1 MQNRRWL
8 ILGTTGSGKSYFTA
22 HLINEYVSM
31 KARKHI
37 VIVDSTES
45 YRESLT
51 WLRHCNV
58 PSPKKSGMDF
68 ATIDFESVI
77 LQSQFILFE
86 VCGLLPAEDVAFLD
100 CLCAAVMNVRDV
112 LFVVDEAHRYLPKD
126 KPSTEFLILL
136 REGRKRYITPCLV
149 TQFPVDLNL
158 IARRG
163 ANSLVVFKLL
173 DDTDTERTGFYLE
186 TRPEEVMN
194 LELYHFFLK
203 DRDTGESITGML

>member
-8 ILGTTGSGKSYFTA
+8 ILGTTGSGKSYFTT
-22 HLINEYVSM
+22 HLINEYVNM

-51 WLRHCNV
+51 WLRHCDV
-58 PSPKKSGMDF
+58 PPVDF
-68 ATIDFESVI
+68 ENIDFESI
-77 LQSQFILFE
+77 IRQTQFVLFE
-86 VCGLLPAEDVAFLD
+86 VCGLLPDQDVAFLD
-100 CLCAAVMNVRDV
+100 CLCKAVMNVEDV

-136 REGRKRYITPCLV
+136 REGRKRYISPCLV

-158 IARRG
+158 IARRQ

-173 DDTDTERTGFYLE
+173 DDTDTDRTGFYLE
-186 TRPEEVMN
+186 MRPEEIMN
-194 LELYHFFLK
+194 LELYTFILK
-203 DRDTGESITGML
+203 DRDTGDMIRGRL